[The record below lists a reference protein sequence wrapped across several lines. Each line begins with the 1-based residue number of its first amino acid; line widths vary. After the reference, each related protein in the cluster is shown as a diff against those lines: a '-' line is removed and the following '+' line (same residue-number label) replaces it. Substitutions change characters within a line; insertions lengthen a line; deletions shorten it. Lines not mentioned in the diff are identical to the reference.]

1 LDRAQELSQNER
13 HGRLDAIKARKRAA
27 AARDNVVAGSVRFDL
42 EVHLATPFAAAAI
55 TDRYV
60 SRAVAISGS
69 VSLLI

>member
-1 LDRAQELSQNER
+1 
-13 HGRLDAIKARKRAA
+13 
-27 AARDNVVAGSVRFDL
+27 VRFDL